1 MKVNAETWEEF
12 IDHAIAVQQLAE
24 STIEETI
31 RKLKYLEKHGINL
44 MANKEDLKRQVYNFF
59 SRRLKSGAS
68 RSAINH
74 YVRALNRWCKFRGLD
89 LKFKKYREAFK
100 PRRIPTTEDLKQF
113 MSVIDNKRDRTIV
126 YLFINSGI
134 RESELINMNLDDIDW
149 KNCMIIV
156 RGKGGKVRYIP
167 LPRRVLYGRNVPS
180 LYLYITKHRLNTD
193 KKALFT
199 TKQGR
204 ISPTYLRNLIKK
216 RARQAGLP
224 WIHTHSLRHY
234 AATNWLR
241 AGLNIR
247 VVQELL
253 GHENIETTGIYL
265 HIVESD
271 LMKALE
277 NPKIEDPLRV
287 SRPRKNREVL
297 TKSLLML
304 VAGSGELALSYKIF
318 FCQNIGNFPL
328 FCFSGGD
335 AFV

>member
-199 TKQGR
+199 TTNGR
-204 ISPTYLRNLIKK
+204 ISAGYLRKRIKEY
-216 RARQAGLP
+216 ARKAGIP
-224 WIHTHSLRHY
+224 WLTVHSFRHY
-234 AATNWLR
+234 YATNLLR
-241 AGLNIR
+241 AGVNIR
-247 VVQELL
+247 VVQHLL
-253 GHENIETTGIYL
+253 GHADIKTTGIYL
-265 HIVESD
+265 HIVEAD
-271 LMKALE
+271 LKSVVE
-277 NPKIEDPLRV
+277 NPNIEDPLKL
-287 SRPRKNREVL
+287 RKKSKPQNRG
-297 TKSLLML
+297 LLFKIYGVMR
-304 VAGSGELALSYKIF
+304 SGL
-318 FCQNIGNFPL
+318 
-328 FCFSGGD
+328 GGI
-335 AFV
+335 